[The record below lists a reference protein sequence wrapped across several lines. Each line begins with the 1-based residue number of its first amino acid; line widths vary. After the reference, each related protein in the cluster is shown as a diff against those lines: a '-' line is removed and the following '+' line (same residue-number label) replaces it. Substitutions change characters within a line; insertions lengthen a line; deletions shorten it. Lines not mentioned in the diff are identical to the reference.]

1 MAKDNLFLGMARG
14 SVGDVVF
21 SRLDGVQVA
30 RSRNRNP
37 RNPRTPLQILQRVVM
52 ATVGKAYSFFSPLA
66 NHSYEGATGLQASQ
80 RAFVREN
87 TDYLRGQL
95 AELIAYPTD
104 RRMEDS
110 DLINYS
116 FVGDVGPV
124 FNPYVI
130 SKGSLPSLPIRTKQ
144 DGGGNTVYFGGV
156 MTSLN
161 AVPAQLADFSYQDMC
176 DAIGCQAGDQLT
188 SVAVYTE
195 IDGFSDVFISLQFAR
210 LILMPATGDM
220 STAFLSSAGVLNSPN
235 ERNIG
240 TFKDATPNLIL
251 DSTLN
256 KVYLSLEMPDFAGLR
271 KAAGCVI
278 LSRQDAG
285 GMWLRST
292 ERLLRYT
299 EYPDEMTDHM
309 FGNAYLSHKR
319 VATSSLYL
327 NQAESF

>member
-30 RSRNRNP
+30 RSRNRSP
-37 RNPRTPLQILQRVVM
+37 RNPRTPLQLLQRVVM
-52 ATVGKAYSFFSPLA
+52 ATVGKAYTFFAPLA
-66 NHSYEGATGLQASQ
+66 DHSYEGMTGLQASQ

-87 TDYLRGQL
+87 VDLLRTQL
-95 AELIAYPTD
+95 ADVIAYPTD
-104 RRMEDS
+104 RRCEES
-110 DLINYS
+110 EVLNYS

-130 SKGSLPSLPIRTKQ
+130 SKGSLPSLSIRTHQ
-144 DGGGNTVYFGGV
+144 DGGGGTVYSGAV
-156 MTSLN
+156 MTTLD
-161 AVPAQLADFSYQDMC
+161 AVPAQLSDFSYQDMC
-176 DAIGCQAGDQLT
+176 DAIGCEPGDQLT

-195 IDGFSDVFISLQFAR
+195 VDGYSDVFVSLQYAR
-210 LILMPATGDM
+210 IILMPASGDM
-220 STAFLSSAGVLNSPN
+220 SVAFLSAAGTINSPN

-240 TFKDATPNLIL
+240 TLKANSPNLVL

-256 KVYLSLEMPDFAGLR
+256 KVYLSLELPDFSGLR

-285 GMWLRST
+285 GLWLRST
-292 ERLLRYT
+292 ERLLRFT
-299 EYPDEMTDHM
+299 DYPDDLTDHP
-309 FGNAYLSHKR
+309 FGMAYVSHKR

-327 NQAESF
+327 NQAENF